1 MVISGVSVGMEIC
14 SKISPVSFPTAHTI
28 LVPPASNAPSLMN
41 PSFLRCLARVLFP
54 HARLF
59 FSSSMLPY
67 SQPASYI
74 IFTDHALFFIK
85 KCFRFP

>member
-41 PSFLRCLARVLFP
+41 PSFLRCLARVLFSP
-54 HARLF
+54 CEALRF
-59 FSSSMLPY
+59 FLY
-67 SQPASYI
+67 AT
-74 IFTDHALFFIK
+74 IF
-85 KCFRFP
+85 